1 MKFLLLL
8 LLLCTRTLI
17 AIGSPAAKHYLIET
31 AEGENHEEK
40 LAKSRKL
47 EKDYMNVYNNG
58 GTMNGDIN
66 ENSYIG
72 QQSRPQQQYQLQQS
86 QQKSQQPQQYQQQQQ
101 SQQKSQQPQQ
111 QQQQSQQKSR
121 RQQQY
126 QQQSQRQSRRQQQQ
140 QQYQQQQQSQQYQ
153 QHQQSQQQNQ
163 RSQPYQQQKQQQQQD
178 ISIYQ

>member
-31 AEGENHEEK
+31 ASGENLEEK

-72 QQSRPQQQYQLQQS
+72 QQSRPQQQYQQS
-86 QQKSQQPQQYQQQQQ
+86 QQKSQQPQQYQQQSQQQNQQ
-101 SQQKSQQPQQ
+101 SQQ
-111 QQQQSQQKSR
+111 QQQQ
-121 RQQQY
+121 
-126 QQQSQRQSRRQQQQ
+126 
-140 QQYQQQQQSQQYQ
+140 
-153 QHQQSQQQNQ
+153 H
-163 RSQPYQQQKQQQQQD
+163 QQQD